1 MLLTNRFNCYSVFL
15 VIVIWTLFVHTGCHN
30 KSANYKFSP
39 IAPSSSNIKFN
50 NSIDEKLMP
59 KNALNEFAYMGGGVG
74 ILDVDNDGKKDIF
87 FCGNQVSSA
96 LYLNKGN
103 NNFEDI
109 TQKAGIAT
117 NSWCSG
123 VSVVDINNDGYDD
136 LYVCVYN
143 NSTSSHN
150 SNLLFINQHNNTFKE
165 QAKEYGLSFS
175 GASSQAVFFDYDL
188 DGDLDMYLANYF
200 LNASYSAN
208 FLFPKNNSGNSPAND
223 KLFRNDGDSA
233 NTGHPVFTDVS
244 MAAGI
249 KENGYG
255 LSVVASD
262 VNNDGWPDLYVTND
276 FVYNDELW
284 LNNKNGSFTN
294 IIDSSIGHQS
304 YSSMGCDVADFN
316 NDAKPDIATL
326 DMMPEDN
333 ARKKITF
340 SFMNYTRYQQERQM
354 GYAPSFA
361 RNMLQLNNG
370 NEIIGQN
377 AVPYFSEIG
386 QLAGISE
393 TDWSWSV
400 LMADFDNDGYKDMH
414 ITNGIGRDFI
424 NADFIEFTKTTGSNI
439 NDPEQV
445 RKLLND
451 KLISLQHIELPNY
464 LFLNNHDYSFKNISD
479 SSGVNEKSISNGA
492 AYADLDNDGDL
503 DLVVNNINKNAF
515 VFINNTIQKDKSIA
529 SHSIGFILQ
538 GNNKNKKAYGAKMYL
553 HVAGQ
558 TQVQEESPVRGYL
571 SSVDSKLLFG
581 TGNKNK
587 IDSAVVIW
595 PDNTMS
601 ALYDLAADSIYTLKQ
616 QDAKQ
621 PWQPSINTNYL
632 FTDVTASVGA
642 VYKHNDVSFDDY
654 DVQRLLPQKF
664 SQQGPFI
671 STGDINKD
679 GNIDF
684 FIGGGFN
691 SPGALFTQQADGKF
705 IGKNFTD
712 SIKFEE
718 DIANVFFD
726 ADGDGD
732 QDLLITYGDVRYTD
746 TSRFYNPHLY
756 LNDGKGHFTFAP
768 NAIPSSVKTI
778 AGCVTVADYDG
789 DGDIDIFI
797 GGRVSLKYPLPAASF
812 ILQND
817 KGIFKD
823 VTAYV
828 CPALVK
834 PGMITAAAWVDFD
847 NDKQV
852 DLVIAGEFMPISFF
866 KNNQGKLSD
875 VTAATGL
882 IDRKGMWRSICVA
895 DIDNDGDQ
903 DFICGNLG
911 LNNHYAISDAYP
923 MKLFAKDMDG
933 NGSIDPLMFYFQKDI
948 DGKRKLFPS
957 ISRDLFASQV
967 PMIKKSFLLN
977 ADYAKADFNSIYK
990 DTSNMHSFTCN
1001 EIRSC
1006 WMENLGSGKFTV
1018 HALPVEAQF
1027 APVNAIICGD
1037 VTGDGINDLILAG
1050 NEYQTEVMT
1059 GRYDASYS
1067 CFLKGKADKTF
1078 NYVPYEQ
1085 TGLVLRG
1092 DVRDMKLILNSKKE
1106 KILLVAVNN
1115 GPLKIYQLH
1124 TTK

>member
-1 MLLTNRFNCYSVFL
+1 MLLTNRFLVNKTFL
-15 VIVIWTLFVHTGCHN
+15 VVVIWIFLIHTGCHN
-30 KSANYKFSP
+30 KSANHLFSS
-39 IAPSSSNIKFN
+39 IDPSITNIKFN

-74 ILDVDNDGKKDIF
+74 ILDIDNDGKKDIF

-109 TQKAGIAT
+109 TKKAGLLT

-143 NSTSSHN
+143 NSTSSHH

-233 NTGHPVFTDVS
+233 NAGHPVFTDVS

-284 LNNKNGSFTN
+284 LNNKNGTFTN

-316 NDAKPDIATL
+316 NDAKQDIATL

-333 ARKKITF
+333 ERKKITF

-370 NEIIGQN
+370 NETTGQH
-377 AVPYFSEIG
+377 PIPFFSEIG

-464 LFLNNHDYSFKNISD
+464 LFLNNHDYTFKNISD
-479 SSGVNEKSISNGA
+479 SAGVNEKSISNGA
-492 AYADLDNDGDL
+492 AYVDLDNDGDL

-515 VFINNTIQKDKSIA
+515 VFINNTIQKNQALA
-529 SHSIGFILQ
+529 SHSIGFVLH
-538 GNNKNKKAYGAKMYL
+538 GNDKNKKAYGAKIHLY
-553 HVAGQ
+553 VAGQ
-558 TQVQEESPVRGYL
+558 TQVQEASPIRGYL

-581 TGNKNK
+581 TGSQNKV
-587 IDSAVVIW
+587 DSAVVIW
-595 PDNTMS
+595 PDNSLSSFYNLT
-601 ALYDLAADSIYTLKQ
+601 ADSTYVLQQQEAKQ
-616 QDAKQ
+616 QWH
-621 PWQPSINTNYL
+621 PGINANHL

-671 STGDINKD
+671 STADINND
-679 GNIDF
+679 GTMDF

-691 SPGALFTQQADGKF
+691 SPGALFTQ
-705 IGKNFTD
+705 
-712 SIKFEE
+712 
-718 DIANVFFD
+718 
-726 ADGDGD
+726 
-732 QDLLITYGDVRYTD
+732 
-746 TSRFYNPHLY
+746 
-756 LNDGKGHFTFAP
+756 AP
-768 NAIPSSVKTI
+768 
-778 AGCVTVADYDG
+778 
-789 DGDIDIFI
+789 
-797 GGRVSLKYPLPAASF
+797 GG
-812 ILQND
+812 
-817 KGIFKD
+817 
-823 VTAYV
+823 
-828 CPALVK
+828 
-834 PGMITAAAWVDFD
+834 
-847 NDKQV
+847 
-852 DLVIAGEFMPISFF
+852 E
-866 KNNQGKLSD
+866 
-875 VTAATGL
+875 
-882 IDRKGMWRSICVA
+882 
-895 DIDNDGDQ
+895 
-903 DFICGNLG
+903 
-911 LNNHYAISDAYP
+911 
-923 MKLFAKDMDG
+923 
-933 NGSIDPLMFYFQKDI
+933 
-948 DGKRKLFPS
+948 
-957 ISRDLFASQV
+957 
-967 PMIKKSFLLN
+967 
-977 ADYAKADFNSIYK
+977 IY
-990 DTSNMHSFTCN
+990 
-1001 EIRSC
+1001 
-1006 WMENLGSGKFTV
+1006 W
-1018 HALPVEAQF
+1018 
-1027 APVNAIICGD
+1027 
-1037 VTGDGINDLILAG
+1037 
-1050 NEYQTEVMT
+1050 
-1059 GRYDASYS
+1059 
-1067 CFLKGKADKTF
+1067 
-1078 NYVPYEQ
+1078 
-1085 TGLVLRG
+1085 
-1092 DVRDMKLILNSKKE
+1092 
-1106 KILLVAVNN
+1106 
-1115 GPLKIYQLH
+1115 
-1124 TTK
+1124 